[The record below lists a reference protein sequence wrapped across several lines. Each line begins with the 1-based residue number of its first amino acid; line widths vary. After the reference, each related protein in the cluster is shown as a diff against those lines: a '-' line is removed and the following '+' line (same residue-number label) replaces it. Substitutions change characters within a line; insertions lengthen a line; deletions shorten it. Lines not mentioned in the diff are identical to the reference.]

1 MKAIL
6 FLVVLLMST
15 SVLKSQLIIKLGVL
29 EPIEKNI
36 LYNQN
41 WFYPKYE
48 RYEAN
53 ASVLSTINTKLVNC
67 KIDIF
72 MGTWCH
78 DTKDNLPNFLKLFD
92 VLNIPK
98 ENITIYNID
107 KTKKRPRKYIKKFS
121 IEYLPTVIFSDDKG
135 ELGRIVE
142 YPYETIEKDILK
154 IFTENN

>member
-1 MKAIL
+1 M
-6 FLVVLLMST
+6 
-15 SVLKSQLIIKLGVL
+15 
-29 EPIEKNI
+29 
-36 LYNQN
+36 
-41 WFYPKYE
+41 
-48 RYEAN
+48 
-53 ASVLSTINTKLVNC
+53 
-67 KIDIF
+67 
-72 MGTWCH
+72 
-78 DTKDNLPNFLKLFD
+78 KLFD